1 MSYNNCTL
9 NISCNVK
16 LKFILSPASQYFL
29 LIWLLLQPSTM
40 LQLLFIFLCAVH
52 QHSQMLLPFS
62 TLTYFLDTFH
72 IPMLYIHMLLHLKV
86 ALPIDETNITHSSKT
101 HNKKTWRI
109 LSNVD
114 YNIHLLWQF
123 SFFSF
128 EKFQIK
134 VSIRIMVLVSN
145 LLP

>member
-1 MSYNNCTL
+1 
-9 NISCNVK
+9 
-16 LKFILSPASQYFL
+16 
-29 LIWLLLQPSTM
+29 M

-62 TLTYFLDTFH
+62 ALTYFLDTFH

-86 ALPIDETNITHSSKT
+86 ALPIDETNITHSSRT
-101 HNKKTWRI
+101 HNKKDMKDPLQCGLQYPST
-109 LSNVD
+109 
-114 YNIHLLWQF
+114 F

-128 EKFQIK
+128 KKFQIK